1 MLLLII
7 PSESVLQNTP
17 PGDDIPDGDAW
28 RLIRP
33 TTHEHRPDKHSAIR
47 HSGRITQLLLW
58 QYAFLR
64 ITEKHDYTG

>member
-7 PSESVLQNTP
+7 PSEPVPNSDVSP
-17 PGDDIPDGDAW
+17 
-28 RLIRP
+28 LIQP

-47 HSGRITQLLLW
+47 HSGRFRQRLLR

-64 ITEKHDYTG
+64 ITEKHDYPG